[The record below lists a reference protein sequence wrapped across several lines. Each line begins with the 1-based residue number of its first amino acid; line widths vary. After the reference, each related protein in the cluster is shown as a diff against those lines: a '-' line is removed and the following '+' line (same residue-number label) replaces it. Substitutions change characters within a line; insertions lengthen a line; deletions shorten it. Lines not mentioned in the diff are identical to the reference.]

1 MDYDGFKIS
10 QSITIARFLAKTY
23 SLDGKSILEKAQADM
38 IVDFMV
44 EIKIKCRNNPNFKA
58 EILPEAMKMFEKFL
72 ESNDNKFFVGN
83 EVLHN

>member
-1 MDYDGFKIS
+1 
-10 QSITIARFLAKTY
+10 
-23 SLDGKSILEKAQADM
+23 M

-72 ESNDNKFFVGN
+72 ESNDNKYFVGN
-83 EVLHN
+83 EVLHK